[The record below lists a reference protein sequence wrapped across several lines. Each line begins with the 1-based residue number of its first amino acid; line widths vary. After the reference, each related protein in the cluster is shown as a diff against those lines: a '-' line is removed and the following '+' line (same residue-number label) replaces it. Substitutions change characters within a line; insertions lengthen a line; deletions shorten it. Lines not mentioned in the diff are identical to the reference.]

1 MPHMR
6 RPATHGGK
14 HRKGLMKAVNK
25 GTKITKHLTTKKQ
38 RKMVGNAGAA
48 AIAGNLAGMGR
59 TAIIVPGSKLKTGRR
74 KLKAGIK
81 AARRA

>member
-14 HRKGLMKAVNK
+14 HRKGIGKIINK
-25 GTKITKHLTTKKQ
+25 VSKHGKTLTTKKQ

-48 AIAGNLAGMGR
+48 AIAGKLAGMGR
-59 TAIIVPGSKLKTGRR
+59 TAIIVPGSKMKTGRR